1 MLQNAV
7 ILDFIPTWLKCARL
21 NELESEKTNMKR
33 KETERSCK
41 KRRKQSAVG
50 KHTREKPVK
59 ANIFKNSEFYKDSW
73 AGRPFDALCIEFHF
87 TFYFYLCWN
96 FYGHACE
103 FLNFVDGQK
112 LLAQKIS
119 QSINFA
125 KWDTSKKTFIQIYL
139 CSFFSCN

>member
-59 ANIFKNSEFYKDSW
+59 ANIFKNSEFYKDS
-73 AGRPFDALCIEFHF
+73 
-87 TFYFYLCWN
+87 
-96 FYGHACE
+96 
-103 FLNFVDGQK
+103 
-112 LLAQKIS
+112 
-119 QSINFA
+119 
-125 KWDTSKKTFIQIYL
+125 
-139 CSFFSCN
+139 